1 MTVARQMD
9 VRDNIKKYFD
19 IAYSGDVVFIPRK
32 DNKNVYVISQKEYEE
47 LQKAKR
53 NAEYL
58 QMLERS
64 RAQLE
69 AGETVTFTMEELRKF
84 EDE

>member
-1 MTVARQMD
+1 
-9 VRDNIKKYFD
+9 
-19 IAYSGDVVFIPRK
+19 
-32 DNKNVYVISQKEYEE
+32 
-47 LQKAKR
+47 
-53 NAEYL
+53 
-58 QMLERS
+58 MLERS